1 VISEAVVSLIRMLVA
16 LEILLL
22 PIWVGT
28 VGVRPPPSAGR
39 RLARAPAAVVPAAAV
54 LLVLGAMAGGGG
66 EWFGAVLKS
75 QAVAIGF
82 VILLAGLA
90 TVLDRAAGPRAA
102 QVLTIGLGAGLVG
115 AILWAGPMAEI
126 LEGPVRAAVVRI
138 VVHANPLVVA
148 EHELGLEWMHQGLT
162 YRLTPIGESYS
173 YLLGDVAW
181 WKTMLGYVFVGSG
194 LAVFSIRRTGPCSPG
209 QAKRASATS
218 EGIARR

>member
-1 VISEAVVSLIRMLVA
+1 MISEAVVSLIRMLVA
-16 LEILLL
+16 LEIFLL

-39 RLARAPAAVVPAAAV
+39 RLARVPAAVVPAAAV
-54 LLVLGAMAGGGG
+54 LLVLGAMAGG

-82 VILLAGLA
+82 VIFLAGLA

-115 AILWAGPMAEI
+115 AMLWAGPMAEI
-126 LEGPVRAAVVRI
+126 LEGPIRAAVVRI

-181 WKTMLGYVFVGSG
+181 WKTLLAHGFIGSG
-194 LAVFSIRRTGPCSPG
+194 LLVFGMRGANVENS
-209 QAKRASATS
+209 
-218 EGIARR
+218 ARRS